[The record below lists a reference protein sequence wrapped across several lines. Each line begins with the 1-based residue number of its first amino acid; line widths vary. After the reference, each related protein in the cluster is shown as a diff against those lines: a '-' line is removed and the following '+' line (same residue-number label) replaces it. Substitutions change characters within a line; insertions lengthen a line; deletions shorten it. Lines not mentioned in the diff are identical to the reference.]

1 MEHRPSTGEPVENE
15 NNTDPCEGL
24 REVILEEAPGA
35 WGLKGDEGQQEGRQK
50 PLPCEDLVGEKR
62 ECGRIQRSK
71 RQGRC
76 LGPDATGHLGSILRT
91 AGGFR
96 RIWSMGLPEAREGAQ
111 GHLEKKKKIIM
122 NEKVPRVQIFFK
134 TYLES
139 KFAVMFLN

>member
-62 ECGRIQRSK
+62 ECGRRQRSK

-91 AGGFR
+91 AGGYR
-96 RIWSMGLPEAREGAQ
+96 RIWSVGLPEARV
-111 GHLEKKKKIIM
+111 HLPVLKDTWKKK
-122 NEKVPRVQIFFK
+122 NRYE
-134 TYLES
+134 
-139 KFAVMFLN
+139 